1 MAISQ
6 ELRKALEDTTLSFE
20 ELRAFEAG
28 LMLLSPEEQHEFYT
42 IVKTNPELVYPL
54 YINFKAKLHAAQEG
68 DQEWQD
74 AIERELL
81 ELEEFMRKRRV
92 GGEIV

>member
-28 LMLLSPEEQHEFYT
+28 LMFLSAEEQHEFYT
-42 IVKTNPELVYPL
+42 IVKANPELVYPL

-68 DQEWQD
+68 DDQWQE